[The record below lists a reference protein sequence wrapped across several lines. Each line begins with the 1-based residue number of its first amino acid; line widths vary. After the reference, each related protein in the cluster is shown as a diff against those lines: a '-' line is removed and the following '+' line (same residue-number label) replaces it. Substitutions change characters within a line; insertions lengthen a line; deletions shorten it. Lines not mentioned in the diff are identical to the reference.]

1 MRERMLPSCR
11 FATCDTVCTCATCR
25 SQPHC
30 QRRCARRNWRA
41 TSRAWRKSACCSP
54 SGLTLGRAAATDI
67 GNVISNLSRLSSDL
81 EQFSAVLSVNAL
93 RPSPLSN
100 LPSEDI
106 EQLIAQQRRA
116 LELALSRIAL
126 TCSALLAGEPLR
138 ADGKGIT
145 AYRELATLMRRSKSI
160 AQALA
165 TNLYWQ
171 QRMQDAYEDDLS
183 ARLYAAV
190 LGKESET

>member
-1 MRERMLPSCR
+1 MPIRNLRHGLYVRDVPITASLPTPLRAPQLASYFKGMAEACLLLAERL
-11 FATCDTVCTCATCR
+11 D
-25 SQPHC
+25 
-30 QRRCARRNWRA
+30 
-41 TSRAWRKSACCSP
+41 AW
-54 SGLTLGRAAATDI
+54 SGGSNGQI

-126 TCSALLAGEPLR
+126 TCGALLAGEPLR
-138 ADGKGIT
+138 ANGTGIT

-183 ARLYAAV
+183 ARLYAAI
-190 LGKESET
+190 LGKESKP